1 MQRWMEAK
9 VARAK
14 VNGTARSGA
23 NRAIGDVWDDRPVGP
38 AKREK
43 FQPVAKRPEQVN
55 IQDRIFTVS
64 PVLKKVNGFIV
75 ARKRDRNDKNRAARR
90 AHLQMV
96 K

>member
-14 VNGTARSGA
+14 INGTARSGA
-23 NRAIGDVWDDRPVGP
+23 GRALGDVWDDRPVGP
-38 AKREK
+38 AKREM
-43 FQPVAKRPEQVN
+43 FGAIAKRPEQID

-75 ARKRDRNDKNRAARR
+75 ARKRDRNEPNRAARR